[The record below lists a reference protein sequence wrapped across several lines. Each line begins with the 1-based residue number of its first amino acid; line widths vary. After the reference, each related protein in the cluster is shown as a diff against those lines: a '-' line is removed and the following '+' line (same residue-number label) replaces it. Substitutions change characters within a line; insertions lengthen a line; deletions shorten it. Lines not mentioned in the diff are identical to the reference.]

1 MARKR
6 DGFVS
11 IGDLALDLPGAPVRS
26 TPDRYVRRGLASW
39 YGDAFDGKPTASGE
53 PFDSSQFTTA
63 HYDLPFDSRVRVR
76 NLNNDL
82 VPLEA
87 LNNGRI
93 LDVSY
98 AAARQLEMV
107 EDGVVPPSRSARRHP
122 CWERGCVIGHV
133 LEDHRPNIFN
143 VHVHQRLQR
152 EGARAVVRLRFDRD
166 NG

>member
-39 YGDAFDGKPTASGE
+39 HGDAFDGKPTASGE

-76 NLNNDL
+76 NLNNVL

-107 EDGVVPPSRSARRHP
+107 EDGVVPIEISASPSLL
-122 CWERGCVIGHV
+122 GT
-133 LEDHRPNIFN
+133 
-143 VHVHQRLQR
+143 
-152 EGARAVVRLRFDRD
+152 RLRYWPCP
-166 NG
+166 GGPSPQHLQCPCPPAASA

>member
-1 MARKR
+1 MNRRMFLASLVMPVLAACSAR
-6 DGFVS
+6 
-11 IGDLALDLPGAPVRS
+11 APVRS

-53 PFDSSQFTTA
+53 PFDSNQFTTA

-76 NLNNDL
+76 NLNNDREGEL
-82 VPLEA
+82 RVNDRVSLEA

-107 EDGVVPPSRSARRHP
+107 EDGVVPIEITVLAWGPSR
-122 CWERGCVIGHV
+122 
-133 LEDHRPNIFN
+133 
-143 VHVHQRLQR
+143 
-152 EGARAVVRLRFDRD
+152 
-166 NG
+166 